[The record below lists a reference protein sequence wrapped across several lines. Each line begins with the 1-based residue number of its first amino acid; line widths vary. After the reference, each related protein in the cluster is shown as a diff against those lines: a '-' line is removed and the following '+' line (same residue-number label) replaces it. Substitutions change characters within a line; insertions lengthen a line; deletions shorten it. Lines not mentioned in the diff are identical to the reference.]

1 MTMITHLN
9 YDTLLKESTTAR
21 GATPNG
27 NVYFDVANNEIQLIG
42 ADELAT
48 VDFGAGAVT
57 NPLNNADGIT
67 LRALYNFE
75 NQQRRT
81 NETLR
86 KYKRGTDGDYRFAGA
101 FSFINGVTLDGTDR
115 AKIRNSGFIEYDAAG
130 DGATTIN
137 RIYHGVKSLNSIQAG
152 TTSYWTLVTAA
163 DEATLQAA
171 TWADFGRTGAI
182 DEVVQVFGAA
192 AHGNFDYTTRIL
204 VVRTRSWGY
213 NSGETTSVLTGI
225 AEFSGY
231 SAGYGIGE
239 TLNSNNA
246 YALADVYG
254 GAKIAPWTGMSLE
267 KLAVA
272 QVETGFNEANGS
284 FTWVLNNTGG
294 GTVQQCAAYLDAVAL
309 QDADVDGAVGTSYNG
324 KKGRVW
330 YSRDTSGK
338 VVTSQGLF
346 IEGLAT
352 SEKQSIIMTDD
363 AGSQK
368 TYPFFVDVQITVGS
382 AAVADA
388 NAWYHVF
395 YVDGAAAADFDTT
408 GAVTVND
415 AAGNPVKGNVATDAV
430 ANKISFSYAYDTNTQ
445 AGLAGGIDKD
455 MVVLVEGDG
464 GAAQAIAFFT
474 VTENAVVPV
483 TCAPTTD
490 TNA

>member
-1 MTMITHLN
+1 MTAITHLN
-9 YDTLLKESTTAR
+9 YDALLKESTAAR

-42 ADELAT
+42 VDELAT
-48 VDFGAGAVT
+48 VDFGAGAVA
-57 NPLNNADGIT
+57 NPLTNADGIT
-67 LRALYNFE
+67 MRALYNFE

-101 FSFINGVTLDGTDR
+101 FSFVNGVTLDGTDR
-115 AKIRNSGFIEYDAAG
+115 SKIRGSGFIEYDAAT
-130 DGATTIN
+130 DGMTTIN

-152 TTSYWTLVTAA
+152 TTSYWTLTTAT
-163 DEATLQAA
+163 DETTLQAA
-171 TWADFGRTGAI
+171 TWASFGRTGAI
-182 DEVVQVFGAA
+182 DEVIQVMGAA

-204 VVRTRSWGY
+204 TVRTRSWGY
-213 NSGETTSVLTGI
+213 NAAETTSVLTGI
-225 AEFSGY
+225 LEFSGY

-246 YALADVYG
+246 YTLANVFG
-254 GAKIAPWTGMSLE
+254 GAAIAPWTGMTLE
-267 KLAVA
+267 KLAA
-272 QVETGFNEANGS
+272 PQVETGFNEADGN

-294 GTVQQCAAYLDAVAL
+294 GTVQQCAAYLDAAAL
-309 QDADVDGAVGTSYNG
+309 QDADVDAGAGTYNG

-330 YSRDTSGK
+330 YSRDTAGK
-338 VVTSQGLF
+338 LVTSTGLF

-352 SEKQSIIMTDD
+352 SEKQSIIMTDN
-363 AGSQK
+363 AGDQK
-368 TYPFFVDVQITVGS
+368 TYPFFVDVQITVGA

-395 YVDGAAAADFDTT
+395 YADGASTADFDTS

-415 AAGNPVKGNVATDAV
+415 AAGDPVKGNVATDAV
-430 ANKISFSYAYDTNTQ
+430 AGKISFSYAYDTNTQ
-445 AGLAGGIDKD
+445 AGLSGGVDKA
-455 MVVLVEGDG
+455 MVALVEGDG

-474 VTENAVVPV
+474 VTETAVVPV
-483 TCAPTTD
+483 TCSPTTD